1 MRLFIAEKPSLAK
14 AIAEG
19 LPQPHKRDGDCIRCG
34 DNDVVA
40 WCVGHIMELVPPEEY
55 DPIYKNWEL
64 GTLPIIP
71 EAWQLQVSND
81 KLYNNIEKLI
91 KQADIIVNAGD
102 PDREGQLL
110 VDEVIESVG
119 TNAPI
124 KRVLIN
130 DLNLAPVKKAIS
142 SLTDNSKYKG
152 LSDSALARS
161 RADWLY
167 GINMT
172 RLYTVLGKAGG
183 YASVLSVGRVQ
194 TPLLG
199 LIVRRDLEIENFK
212 PKPYYTI
219 TTLINAEK
227 GQFKATW
234 KAGEQSENYLDDDGR
249 LISKEHAQAIEKA
262 LTNQPGLMNDVDV
275 KKKKTNPP
283 LVFALK
289 DIQMLA
295 STKLD
300 LSPDKTLEVV
310 QSLYETHKIVT
321 YPRSDCSYLPEGHT
335 EDIPDV
341 LAAITN
347 HIPELSSVID
357 DGDTSLRSPVW
368 NDKKVTAHHGIIPTP
383 KTGNVNL
390 SYIEKAVY
398 ELIAFRYLLQFYP
411 VHEYQQTKLTLEVNN
426 EILTASGR
434 TILKNGWKGVDKNS
448 SDDKKKNEEDE
459 NLSLPVV
466 KKGDAINVHSVT
478 VSDKKTTPPKPFT
491 DATLLAAMSG
501 IARFVSNEKVKQLLK
516 ESDGIGTPATQGNI
530 IKTLFDRNF
539 ITKKGKSIL
548 STQVARTL
556 IKILPQVSTIPDM
569 TAYWEASMNKIE
581 ANEVQLDSFLN
592 GVESSL
598 TNLVKQGKELGKL
611 TIPGYK
617 VHSCPSCKTG
627 TLNRIPGQEGYF
639 WGCSNHPECK
649 QTYQDAKGQPLFK
662 PKAKRKPGLKSK
674 SKLKARRKA
683 G

>member
-81 KLYNNIEKLI
+81 KLYNKIEKLI

-357 DGDTSLRSPVW
+357 GVDTSLRSPVW

-390 SYIEKAVY
+390 SDIEKAVY